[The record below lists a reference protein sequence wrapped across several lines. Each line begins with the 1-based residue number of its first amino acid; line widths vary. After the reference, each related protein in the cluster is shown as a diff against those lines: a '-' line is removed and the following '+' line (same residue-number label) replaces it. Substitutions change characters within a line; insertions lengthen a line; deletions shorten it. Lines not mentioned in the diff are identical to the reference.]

1 MTAFSGV
8 GKVLVLAGVF
18 LILVGLLFV
27 FWERIPY
34 LGRLPGDFVFQKG
47 SFRVFIPVVTCIIIR
62 VVLTIVINILLRFW
76 R

>member
-1 MTAFSGV
+1 M
-8 GKVLVLAGVF
+8 LVLAGVF

-47 SFRVFIPVVTCIIIR
+47 SFRVFIPVVTCIIIS

>member
-1 MTAFSGV
+1 M
-8 GKVLVLAGVF
+8 LVLAGVF

-34 LGRLPGDFVFQKG
+34 LGRLPGDLVFQKG
-47 SFRVFIPVVTCIIIR
+47 SFRVFIPVVTCIIIS